1 MKEIEF
7 RKMSVCCMKEKFNQ
21 YMNENH
27 SFDKMTM
34 FGIFCLIIVIT
45 GIFGWTYEF
54 IFYFF
59 NGGMKEFY
67 WRGGNFLPWIN
78 IYATGSIMIY
88 LLTYKHRKKPLRIF
102 LTSFISTGILE
113 YFSGLGM
120 YVLGNGMRC
129 WDYNSEILNFG
140 NIHGFVCLRSV
151 LFFGLSSLL
160 LMYVIVP
167 LCFYI
172 AHHMNKKLFLTIS
185 ITLCSIIMF
194 DELYNLIFARVLDLP
209 RAYDVYSKIGF
220 NYVRF
225 K

>member
-1 MKEIEF
+1 
-7 RKMSVCCMKEKFNQ
+7 MKEKYRDYLN
-21 YMNENH
+21 NNH
-27 SFDKMTM
+27 SFNKLTLV
-34 FGIFCLIIVIT
+34 GIFCLIIVIT
-45 GIFGWTYEF
+45 GFFGWFYEF

-78 IYATGSIMIY
+78 IYATGSLMIY
-88 LLTYKHRKKPLRIF
+88 FLTYKHRKKPLRIF
-102 LTSFISTGILE
+102 VTSFLTTGILE

-120 YVLGNGMRC
+120 YIIGNGMRC

-160 LMYVIVP
+160 LMYIIVP
-167 LCFYI
+167 FCFYL
-172 AHHMNKKLFLTIS
+172 AKKMNKKLFLTIS

-194 DELYNLIFARVLDLP
+194 DEIYNLVIARVFDLP
-209 RAYDVYSKIGF
+209 RAYDIYSKIGF